1 MSLSATLSTA
11 NSSLRAI
18 QTQLALAASNVANAD
33 NADYTTKSAQLSAN
47 VTSGVGTG
55 VDVTGIISKVD
66 ANLVRTIVDATST
79 NSAAQTFVDYLQSLS
94 DNLGSLSSEDSGD
107 TLATYLSSLESSLD
121 ELATTPESE
130 TLKSQVVADLDDSL
144 TNLRTTSDSVQ
155 TLRSNADSAIADAVT
170 TVNDTLEEIH
180 GLNQAI
186 IQAKAN
192 GDSTATL
199 EDERNAAVK
208 SLAEQIDVN
217 YFVDSTGSMN
227 VYTSSGQ
234 VLVGDEVHEL
244 SFTAT
249 DNINSATTY
258 PSTLSGITVNGQD
271 ITKSIKSGTIAAL
284 VELRDDT
291 LPQVQSD
298 LDALA
303 TSLRDSLNAIS
314 NNGGASPPPNSL
326 TGTESVASTDTL
338 SASGTLRVA
347 VTDADGL
354 VVQTQDLTLSSYATV
369 GDLLTALNSITGMSA
384 SIDSSGYLV
393 LQATSSD
400 NGIAVAGGTIGSE
413 NFSGYFG
420 LNDVVVGEGAD
431 DMAVSTSL
439 ADDPS
444 LFPMAEMDTT
454 TTLAVGDTAVS
465 SGSGTLAE
473 AMADAMRTA
482 DLSGAAGTIVA
493 NIGTDLTSATSR
505 ATSSETSLTTLTD
518 SFQSKYGVNVDEE
531 TALISQLENAYSASA
546 QVLSAVKSMFDD
558 LMTAVS

>member
-314 NNGGASPPPNSL
+314 NDGSASPPPNSL
-326 TGTESVASTDTL
+326 TGTEAVTAADPL

-354 VVQTQDLTLSSYATV
+354 VVETQDLTLSSYATV

>member
-314 NNGGASPPPNSL
+314 NDGSASPPPNSL